1 MDGYWKFI
9 FPYLSLVV
17 MFGIGIPLFVCCGST
32 KEEIYIV
39 VLYFSLSVFFFIMY
53 SFAHF
58 RKLPLRIYEKG
69 FIFLTWSKMWGIRK
83 EEDFFIHYD
92 AVGSISFTKIKY
104 KTVDVYTV
112 RVTLMDQTIRK
123 MKYNPSR
130 FEEFPLFIDSICKQ
144 NPNIKLEG
152 YDLISIDI

>member
-39 VLYFSLSVFFFIMY
+39 VLYFSLSVF
-53 SFAHF
+53 
-58 RKLPLRIYEKG
+58 
-69 FIFLTWSKMWGIRK
+69 
-83 EEDFFIHYD
+83 FFIHYD